1 MFFFQF
7 NYVLS
12 ECWIEVLITSTKQIR
27 IKRFKIFFCV
37 FKELFNYYVPFL
49 IQLLFLYN
57 ILFWSVVQCET
68 VHRVSVT
75 MFWVWSNVKRCI
87 CQNLS
92 TIWHLEFLINYC
104 ILENLKVWVLSM
116 YFIDCMSD
124 CISSTETPLTIL
136 VWVSLTSGLKH
147 LEVSYLVF
155 EQREISYLVLE
166 QL

>member
-75 MFWVWSNVKRCI
+75 LFWVWSNVKRCI

-124 CISSTETPLTIL
+124 CISSIETPLTIF
-136 VWVSLTSGLKH
+136 VWVS
-147 LEVSYLVF
+147 
-155 EQREISYLVLE
+155 
-166 QL
+166 